1 MSRPYNAKSGARDAS
16 LYCLIAATA
25 WLSFASMSEQIS
37 IDSALSGKVVA
48 VPEARQLD
56 VFCGLLERRGATV
69 LRCPLV
75 AIKDAPDPQPVL
87 KWIESFNAGACTEL
101 ILLTGEGLRR
111 LLSCIERH
119 QPAWREAF
127 LKSLGQVRTITRGPK
142 PARVLRELQLQPT
155 VSAAAPTTA
164 GVIETLRGIDLRG
177 HCVGVQL
184 YGTEPNLP
192 LIDYLRSAGAQ
203 PLPVAPYVY
212 ADAVDDTQVHDL
224 VTRMAAGEVDIIAF
238 TSMAQVTRL
247 FKVSDADVLQAAF
260 AHVQVAAV
268 GPIVRDA
275 LAKQGVVANCMPD
288 DSFFM
293 KPLVTT
299 MADAMVDDGGS
310 AKL

>member
-1 MSRPYNAKSGARDAS
+1 MLEQS
-16 LYCLIAATA
+16 LPDKPV
-25 WLSFASMSEQIS
+25 F
-37 IDSALSGKVVA
+37 DSALNGKVVA

-87 KWIESFNAGACTEL
+87 QWIEAFNAGQCSEL

-111 LLSCIERH
+111 LLACIDQHRPELK
-119 QPAWREAF
+119 PAF
-127 LKSLGQVRTITRGPK
+127 LERLAQVRTITRGPK

-155 VSAAAPTTA
+155 FSAVEPTTT
-164 GVIETLRGIDLRG
+164 GVIATLRGIDLKG

-184 YGTEPNLP
+184 YGSEPNLP

-203 PLPVAPYVY
+203 PLIVAPYVY
-212 ADAVDDTQVHDL
+212 ADAVDDAQVHEL
-224 VTRMAAGEVDIIAF
+224 VARMVQGSVDIIAF
-238 TSMAQVTRL
+238 TSMAQVNRL
-247 FKVSDADVLQAAF
+247 FAVGDSEQLKLAF
-260 AHVQVAAV
+260 ARVQVAAV
-268 GPIVRDA
+268 GPVVRDA
-275 LAKQGVVANCMPD
+275 LAQQGVTASCMPE

-299 MADAMVDDGGS
+299 MEGS
-310 AKL
+310 LSGPVAP